1 MYTII
6 IYTICIY
13 ILKCTIIFYNNIYII
28 TNASFKYYTRH
39 NFRTTKKR
47 CPPPNCRY
55 ASLTLLL
62 QDWGCKTLSSGE
74 FEDTLGGPMEGGRIW
89 PVQYRSRFQLSF
101 VRPPLSLNRRRTSYV
116 FRAVDFQ
123 KNRSRMSVPIINFL
137 KEDFSTGD
145 IVYDE
150 RKKFSISR

>member
-1 MYTII
+1 
-6 IYTICIY
+6 
-13 ILKCTIIFYNNIYII
+13 
-28 TNASFKYYTRH
+28 
-39 NFRTTKKR
+39 
-47 CPPPNCRY
+47 
-55 ASLTLLL
+55 
-62 QDWGCKTLSSGE
+62 
-74 FEDTLGGPMEGGRIW
+74 MEGGRIW
-89 PVQYRSRFQLSF
+89 PIQCRSRFQLSF